1 MPGTDRQA
9 ALEAAIEA
17 LADGAAAPEVDRT
30 AILGF
35 SSFLLR
41 RSDKKCNDK
50 MMDHKIIPSI
60 QGTCCLDF
68 APYLLTTRPRPALS
82 SRSPNQ
88 SLIRALGD
96 RLAKLQA
103 GLLTDRSKRWV

>member
-41 RSDKKCNDK
+41 RSDKKCN
-50 MMDHKIIPSI
+50 
-60 QGTCCLDF
+60 
-68 APYLLTTRPRPALS
+68 A
-82 SRSPNQ
+82 
-88 SLIRALGD
+88 
-96 RLAKLQA
+96 
-103 GLLTDRSKRWV
+103 